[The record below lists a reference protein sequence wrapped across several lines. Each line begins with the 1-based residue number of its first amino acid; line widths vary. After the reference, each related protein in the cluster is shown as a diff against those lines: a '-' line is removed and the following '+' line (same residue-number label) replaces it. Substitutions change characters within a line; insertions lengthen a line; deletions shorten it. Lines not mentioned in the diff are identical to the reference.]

1 MNTGDVLAVA
11 RLRQA
16 LPVGLSAYAEANSI
30 SPVPAPQPVEFQPGQ
45 HYQGEILRHLQG
57 NQFLL
62 KIHNQ
67 IYQAQLNQSQLN
79 QPLAGQTKGN
89 ANPLV
94 GAETSLSSRVGKTF
108 SLEYQGG
115 QATPVFKLL
124 EALSEHPANIKLTLS
139 PAAYQLGQ
147 QLQQRPKQT
156 WAFSASTPV
165 LPRIP
170 VAMTAE
176 SDAAIRALFVQEIR
190 HAVQNS
196 GLFYESHLAQWVRGS
211 RSLADVMQEPQN
223 QRNHSESLLKLE
235 QTVQTAPTLGQQ
247 LAVLE
252 RQQLHWQGE
261 IWPTQYMQMQIGVL
275 HREGL
280 HQRPEGSGRD
290 GHELPAESAMVQA
303 MLALDMPHLGSIKV
317 RLAYLE
323 GKLQISMHA
332 IDTASLQHMRLAGYD
347 LSENLKKAGQQLQSL
362 QFNHST
368 TSDDAQQSADSAL

>member
-11 RLRQA
+11 RLKQA
-16 LPVGLSAYAEANSI
+16 LPIGLSAYAEANSV
-30 SPVPAPQPVEFQPGQ
+30 SPVAETQPVEFQPGQ
-45 HYQGEILRHLQG
+45 RYQGEILRHLQG

-67 IYQAQLNQSQLN
+67 IYQAQLNQTAFN
-79 QPLAGQTKGN
+79 QSPAGQTKGN
-89 ANPLV
+89 ANQLE
-94 GAETSLSSRVGKTF
+94 GAETGVSSRVGQTF
-108 SLEYQGG
+108 SLEYQGR
-115 QATPVFKLL
+115 QTTPVFKLL
-124 EALSEHPANIKLTLS
+124 EALSEHSANIKLTLS

-147 QLQQRPKQT
+147 QLQQRPTQT
-156 WAFSASTPV
+156 WDFSSTAPV
-165 LPRIP
+165 FPRVP

-176 SDAAIRALFVQEIR
+176 TDTAIRAMFVQEIR

-223 QRNHSESLLKLE
+223 QLNVSETLPKLE
-235 QTVQTAPTLGQQ
+235 QALQTVPTLGQQ

-261 IWPTQYMQMQIGVL
+261 IWPGQYMQMQIGLL
-275 HREGL
+275 HREAL

-290 GHELPAESAMVQA
+290 GHEFPAESAMVQA
-303 MLALDMPHLGSIKV
+303 LLALDMPHLGSIKV
-317 RLAYLE
+317 RLAYVE

-332 IDTASLQHMRLAGYD
+332 TENASLQHMRSAGHG
-347 LSENLKKAGQQLQSL
+347 LSANLKQAGQQLQSL
-362 QFNHST
+362 QFNHSI
-368 TSDDAQQSADSAL
+368 SPDDAQLSAESAL